1 MKRNKGYTFLNV
13 AGLAI
18 GIAACLIISFY
29 IRNEL
34 SYDDYH
40 TESDRIY
47 RIAVDIQSSRTNR
60 IFATTCGPLAPAL
73 KKDFPQVDAAV
84 RLWRQNN
91 KLIKYGKK
99 NAFYEDNFFL
109 VDPSIFDVFTIPLSK
124 GTMETA
130 LNRPNTLLIA
140 EETAKKYFGAE
151 DPIGKTVLV
160 NDEPF
165 EVTGVMK
172 HLADNSHMKFNL
184 ITSLATVEK
193 ESWFNEDIQNWHS
206 TMYYTYIKVT
216 PNTNISDF
224 AKEIETAAN
233 RYVGD
238 VIKGWGTTYR
248 YFLQPIK
255 SIHLHSDLSNEAE
268 VPGNAANV
276 YIFIVVAVLIILI
289 AALNYINLT
298 TAQSSNRAKEIG
310 VRKAVGAAKSSIF
323 NQFLGES
330 ILLTLFALISALL
343 LVMAIKPL
351 FEHLSGQVYHLG
363 QIFTFQFT
371 GVLLG
376 LTLLVGI
383 LAAIYPALFLS
394 SFRPVTVLKGK
405 IDMGNKGTLLRQIL
419 VVSQFTISIILIVGT
434 LIVYKQLNYMKDQRL
449 GFDKEQTLI
458 LPIKGG
464 VSIADRLEQLK
475 DEFGGHSSV
484 VSVAASSSIPGKA
497 VANYSASLLGE
508 ADDKSQSMYYLF
520 VDADFLN
527 TYGIEMIAGR
537 PFDKRMQTDAET
549 TFLINEKAVSA
560 FGWASPEE
568 AIGKRLSTGFQAM
581 GQIIGVYKNF
591 NYRSLQAP
599 IEPLIMAVVPWRFNY
614 ISLKLNT
621 ANLSSTTAF
630 VEKKWHK
637 LFPQSPYEYFFL
649 DEEFNRQYTT
659 DEKMGRTFLV
669 FTGIAIFI
677 SCLGLF
683 GLATFVAKQ
692 RTKEIGIRKV
702 LGASVTGIVELL
714 SKDFI
719 KLVLLALVIASPLA
733 WWAIHQW
740 LQGFA
745 YRINI
750 EWWVFLVAGLVAVL
764 IAQLTVS
771 IQAIRAAV
779 ANPVDSLRDE

>member
-1 MKRNKGYTFLNV
+1 MNRNKGYTFLNV

-40 TESDRIY
+40 TDSDRIY
-47 RIAVDIQSSRTNR
+47 RVAVDIQSSKTNR
-60 IFATTCGPLAPAL
+60 VFATTCGPLAPAL
-73 KKDFPQVDAAV
+73 KKDFPQAEAAV

-140 EETAKKYFGAE
+140 EETAKKYFGEE

-165 EVTGVMK
+165 EVTGVME
-172 HLADNSHMKFNL
+172 HLANNSHLKFNL

-216 PNTNISDF
+216 QNTNISDF

-289 AALNYINLT
+289 ASLNYINLT

-310 VRKAVGAAKSSIF
+310 VRKVVGAAKSSIF

-343 LVMAIKPL
+343 LVLAIKPL

-434 LIVYKQLNYMKDQRL
+434 LTVYKQLNYMKDQRL

-458 LPIKGG
+458 LPIQGG
-464 VSIADRLEQLK
+464 ISIADRLEQLK
-475 DEFGGHSSV
+475 DEFGSHSSV

-497 VANYSASLLGE
+497 VSNYSASLLGE

-537 PFDKRMQTDAET
+537 PFDRRMQTDAEN

-560 FGWASPEE
+560 FGWASPGE
-568 AIGKRLSTGFQAM
+568 AIGKRLSTGFQAT
-581 GQIIGVYKNF
+581 GEIIGVYKNF

-599 IEPLIMAVVPWRFNY
+599 IEPLIMAVVPWRFNH

-621 ANLSSTTAF
+621 ADLSSTTAF
-630 VEKKWHK
+630 VEKKWHE
-637 LFPQSPYEYFFL
+637 LFPQSPYEYVFL
-649 DEEFNRQYTT
+649 DEEFNRQYAT

-702 LGASVTGIVELL
+702 LGASVAGIVQLL

-733 WWAIHQW
+733 WWAINQW

-750 EWWVFLVAGLVAVL
+750 EWWVFVVAGLAAVV

-771 IQAIRAAV
+771 FQAIRAAV